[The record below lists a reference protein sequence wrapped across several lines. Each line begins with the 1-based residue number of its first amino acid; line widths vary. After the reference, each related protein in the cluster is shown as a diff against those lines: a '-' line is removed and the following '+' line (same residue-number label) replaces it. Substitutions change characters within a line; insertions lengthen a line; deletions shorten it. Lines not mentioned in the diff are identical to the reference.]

1 MPAQPHSTIVGTA
14 GWSIPRQH
22 AEEFPDGA
30 SALARYATRFA
41 GAEINSTFYR
51 SHRHDTYRRWG
62 ATVPDGFRFAV
73 KVPKAITHEKRLV
86 GAEGDFAKFVS
97 EISNLGSTLGPVLLQ
112 LPPKLEFD
120 ALTIERFL
128 RSTAQLWAGRI
139 VVEPR
144 HPSWF
149 GEDAD
154 ALLSELATSRVGAD
168 PIRGAGG
175 MLPGGSPTTCYL
187 RLHGSPR
194 VYFSSYED
202 ATLDWAADVLG
213 STSATQRWCI
223 FDNTASGAATGDA
236 LRLISR
242 VPGSYSTAS

>member
-30 SALARYATRFA
+30 SALERYATRFA

-112 LPPKLEFD
+112 LPPKLE
-120 ALTIERFL
+120 ASVTAFL
-128 RSTAQLWAGRI
+128 SPGSGMKPCAMSQ
-139 VVEPR
+139 
-144 HPSWF
+144 
-149 GEDAD
+149 
-154 ALLSELATSRVGAD
+154 SRT
-168 PIRGAGG
+168 
-175 MLPGGSPTTCYL
+175 M
-187 RLHGSPR
+187 
-194 VYFSSYED
+194 
-202 ATLDWAADVLG
+202 TL
-213 STSATQRWCI
+213 
-223 FDNTASGAATGDA
+223 TASVWVITEVSLRRAMNASSGTTSSGSISTGV
-236 LRLISR
+236 LNSPLQ
-242 VPGSYSTAS
+242 